1 MQLEGLFNTTR
12 PFKRRKRVGRGLGSK
27 RGQTSCRGQ
36 KGAGSRSGW
45 KSRDRYEGGQLPLYR
60 KLPAR
65 GFSNVRFQK
74 KFDVINLAEIDG
86 LYQDGEIVNL
96 LTLREKQFLKG
107 STYGIKVLGVGELT
121 KKISIEAQSF
131 SKSALEKLQ
140 ANGVPFVVA
149 Q

>member
-27 RGQTSCRGQ
+27 RGQTCCRGQ

-45 KSRDRYEGGQLPLYR
+45 KSRARYEGGQLPLYR
-60 KLPAR
+60 KIPVR
-65 GFSNVRFQK
+65 GFSNVQFQK
-74 KFDVINLAEIDG
+74 KYDVINLAEID
-86 LYQDGEIVNL
+86 LLFHDGEVVNL

-107 STYGIKVLGVGELT
+107 STYGVKVLGDGELT
-121 KKISIEAQSF
+121 KKVSIEAQSF
-131 SKSALEKLQ
+131 SRTAIEKLQ
-140 ANGVPFVVA
+140 TNGVPFVVA